1 MSEDVKSETSPRSR
15 SPSSPTHH
23 LLRPRFEPS
32 EGGEGGDEEG
42 DEFRYG
48 EMKSPT
54 RPVFDAPATGYEE
67 IVPREASPE
76 LSAGVSPA
84 AGIEPATTSVPD
96 RVSALRASGLIDP
109 SPDVRAEALFGR
121 TTGGVDSRGK
131 SAGGLF
137 DDDDPETTGGL
148 FDPSPPR
155 HAGGGGGDGGGRT
168 GGTPGMG
175 AKVRSLF
182 ADDGDED
189 PLFGG
194 GGGRRG
200 KNLGSGI
207 DDEGS
212 KTVQKTAP
220 SAAVRE
226 AASAIEGVLTRGE
239 VTDEAAAG
247 DLREALVRLRSAA
260 AKLEVRG

>member
-1 MSEDVKSETSPRSR
+1 
-15 SPSSPTHH
+15 
-23 LLRPRFEPS
+23 
-32 EGGEGGDEEG
+32 
-42 DEFRYG
+42 
-48 EMKSPT
+48 
-54 RPVFDAPATGYEE
+54 
-67 IVPREASPE
+67 
-76 LSAGVSPA
+76 
-84 AGIEPATTSVPD
+84 
-96 RVSALRASGLIDP
+96 
-109 SPDVRAEALFGR
+109 
-121 TTGGVDSRGK
+121 
-131 SAGGLF
+131 
-137 DDDDPETTGGL
+137 
-148 FDPSPPR
+148 
-155 HAGGGGGDGGGRT
+155 
-168 GGTPGMG
+168 MG

-200 KNLGSGI
+200 KRLGSGI

>member
-1 MSEDVKSETSPRSR
+1 M
-15 SPSSPTHH
+15 
-23 LLRPRFEPS
+23 
-32 EGGEGGDEEG
+32 
-42 DEFRYG
+42 
-48 EMKSPT
+48 
-54 RPVFDAPATGYEE
+54 
-67 IVPREASPE
+67 
-76 LSAGVSPA
+76 
-84 AGIEPATTSVPD
+84 
-96 RVSALRASGLIDP
+96 
-109 SPDVRAEALFGR
+109 
-121 TTGGVDSRGK
+121 
-131 SAGGLF
+131 
-137 DDDDPETTGGL
+137 
-148 FDPSPPR
+148 
-155 HAGGGGGDGGGRT
+155 
-168 GGTPGMG
+168 
-175 AKVRSLF
+175 RSLF

-189 PLFGG
+189 PVFGG

-200 KNLGSGI
+200 KKRLGSGI